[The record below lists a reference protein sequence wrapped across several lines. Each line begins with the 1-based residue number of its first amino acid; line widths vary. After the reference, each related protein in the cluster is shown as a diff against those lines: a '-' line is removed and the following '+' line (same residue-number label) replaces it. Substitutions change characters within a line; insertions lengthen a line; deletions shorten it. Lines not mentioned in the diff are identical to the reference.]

1 MGLGFDDGNIIF
13 KSILSTS
20 WEAINQS
27 FYTKL
32 AQTID
37 PIDSSITF
45 YAEILASGKVRAF
58 NDKDEEITDTDPL
71 CQLLLNPNDNQNYK
85 EFIKEWVY
93 YHYSHGYNY
102 VVPQSSSV
110 GFEKRL
116 ESSAKLQ
123 LFNCDPD
130 QIDFID
136 SFFSFFSKK
145 DKKIKFNYKPYN
157 FSSINYN
164 DVIPYFDVR
173 QNPEK
178 PYKGISRL
186 LSLQSQIQ
194 NYAYSLQGKENLI
207 KRTGSQLISL
217 DGKTDD
223 LGLDVAIPADSFQED
238 GKTTTHKEKL
248 EKQLAETSLGTNSK
262 GIMFSTLP
270 LKVQSLSLGLE
281 KVGFDNLAIEDA
293 RQIYNKFNIPKEFQ
307 NLTSE
312 TAKFQNRQMAMIE
325 VVQNTIEPLANSFI
339 EKLITFF
346 NHSNKVIIDFSHL
359 PVFSDNEKT
368 LIETKQLQY
377 NLLISLFE
385 KDLLSKDELT
395 KKLKENEII

>member
-1 MGLGFDDGNIIF
+1 MGLGYDDGNVIF
-13 KSILSTS
+13 KAILSTS

-37 PIDSSITF
+37 PIDSAITF

-71 CQLLLNPNDNQNYK
+71 CKLLLTPNDNQNYK
-85 EFIKEWVY
+85 EFIKEWIY

-102 VVPQSSSV
+102 VVPRSSSV

-116 ESSAKLQ
+116 ESPAKLE

-130 QIDFID
+130 QITFVNG
-136 SFFSFFSKK
+136 FFNFFNKK
-145 DKKIKFNYKPYN
+145 DKQIKFNYKPYN
-157 FSSINYN
+157 FSGINYN

-178 PYKGISRL
+178 PYIGVSRL
-186 LSLQSQIQ
+186 LALKAQIQ

-223 LGLDVAIPADSFQED
+223 LGLDVAIPAESFAEN

-248 EKQLAETSLGTNSK
+248 EKQLAETSLGTNSR

-270 LKVQSLSLGLE
+270 LKVQSLSSGLE
-281 KVGFDNLAIEDA
+281 NVGFDNLAVEDA
-293 RQIYNKFNIPKEFQ
+293 RQIFNKFNIPKEFQ

-339 EKLITFF
+339 EKLVTYF
-346 NHSNKVIIDFSHL
+346 NHTNKVIIDFSHL

-385 KDLLSKDELT
+385 KEILSKEELT
-395 KKLKENEII
+395 QKLIENEII